1 MDGFDAWSI
10 EAIATEFFSD
20 LVAEPVGTG
29 FDVNGENTG
38 FECWTIADLSGD
50 RPVWTKP
57 TFKIIPSWASLK
69 ARWKK
74 R

>member
-1 MDGFDAWSI
+1 MSGFDGWSI
-10 EAIATEFFSD
+10 EAISIEVFSD

-29 FDVNGENTG
+29 YDMDGENTG
-38 FECWTIADLSGD
+38 FGIWTIADLSGE

-57 TFKIIPSWASLK
+57 SFKIVPSWASLK
-69 ARWKK
+69 ARWNK